1 MRVVIFSGTTEG
13 RALSEE
19 TVRLGLET
27 VVCVATEYGRTLQ
40 EEHPGAK
47 TLTGR
52 LDAPAMEKVLE
63 GAALCVDATHPYA
76 REASRNIVA
85 AAKKT
90 SVPYKRLVRP
100 KSLLPDKCQMVESAT
115 EAARV
120 LEKTTGNILLTTG
133 VKELGAFSR
142 LNPNRLFPRVLPSRE
157 SIRLCEENGIPQSHI
172 IAMQGPFSRGLNRA
186 LMEQFAIRW
195 LVTKD
200 GGAAGGFPEKIEAAG
215 DLQVPVLVIRRPEET
230 GDTWDEII
238 KKCKELMA
246 CR

>member
-1 MRVVIFSGTTEG
+1 M
-13 RALSEE
+13 
-19 TVRLGLET
+19 
-27 VVCVATEYGRTLQ
+27 VCVATEYGRTLQ

-76 REASRNIVA
+76 REASRNIVV

-157 SIRLCEENGIPQSHI
+157 SIRLCEEKRYPAKPYHCDAGAVFPGAQPGADGTVCDTLACHQRRRCSRGIPGENRGSP
-172 IAMQGPFSRGLNRA
+172 GPTGAGAGHSPARRNRRH
-186 LMEQFAIRW
+186 L
-195 LVTKD
+195 
-200 GGAAGGFPEKIEAAG
+200 G
-215 DLQVPVLVIRRPEET
+215 
-230 GDTWDEII
+230 
-238 KKCKELMA
+238 
-246 CR
+246 

>member
-52 LDAPAMEKVLE
+52 LDVPAMERVLE

-85 AAKKT
+85 AAKKA

-100 KSLLPDKCQMVESAT
+100 KSPLPDDCQVVEDAK
-115 EAARV
+115 EAARI

-142 LNPNRLFPRVLPSRE
+142 VNPNRLFPRVLPSIE
-157 SIRLCEENGIPQSHI
+157 SLRLCEENGIPQSHI
-172 IAMQGPFSRGLNRA
+172 IAMQGPFSRELNRA
-186 LMEQFAIRW
+186 LMEQFMIRW

-200 GGAAGGFPEKIEAAG
+200 GGAAGGFPEKIGAAQ
-215 DLQVPVLVIRRPEET
+215 DLQVPVLVIRRPEEV
-230 GDTWDEII
+230 GETWDEIVND
-238 KKCKELMA
+238 CKELMA